1 MWGNLVSPFFFHIF
15 TGKIK
20 VMALWEFKNLN
31 KHGNYRTRIVHT
43 NGALSIPGSGFG
55 HSVFARRF
63 KYKYEHPVMPPT
75 IFKNNGKTYLMP
87 LWKEVIEG
95 TTVEDIEWVKPKLK
109 RTDPIIEM
117 HVSSSNAEIKYKT
130 TYYPDSGKFYC
141 NCPGRWRAFDGKCKH
156 IKELE
161 KKVNN

>member
-1 MWGNLVSPFFFHIF
+1 
-15 TGKIK
+15 
-20 VMALWEFKNLN
+20 MALWEFKNLN
-31 KHGNYRTRIVHT
+31 KHGNYRTRIIHT

-55 HSVFARRF
+55 HSIFARRF

-95 TTVEDIEWVKPKLK
+95 TTIEDIEWVKPKPK
-109 RTDPIIEM
+109 IKKEPIIET
-117 HVSSSNAEIKYKT
+117 HTSSSRADIEYKT

-156 IKELE
+156 IKALE
-161 KKVNN
+161 IKVNK